1 MLIVQVLTVL
11 KNVIRGEGQFDE
23 KNPSIIM
30 CSPDLEE
37 ALNMKALHVTEI
49 RWVRDCE
56 SEIIC
61 NKMLCQGPGAESSD
75 QDPGWRVH
83 CEVLCNN
90 QSTEHIYSSSSRYV
104 YSLVETPEADTVAPL
119 IYQLSMRHHLTCVHS
134 VPSLHH
140 HYHSLWPLHP
150 ELWYSPDLESRSD
163 SSVHNTS
170 QTSVQ
175 Y

>member
-1 MLIVQVLTVL
+1 MFIVQVLTVL

-49 RWVRDCE
+49 RWVRDSE

-61 NKMLCQGPGAESSD
+61 KTMLCQGPGAESSD

-83 CEVLCNN
+83 CEVLCNH

-104 YSLVETPEADTVAPL
+104 YSLVETP
-119 IYQLSMRHHLTCVHS
+119 QSQRG
-134 VPSLHH
+134 
-140 HYHSLWPLHP
+140 
-150 ELWYSPDLESRSD
+150 WYSGS
-163 SSVHNTS
+163 
-170 QTSVQ
+170 
-175 Y
+175 